1 MANINTV
8 IEGNLLIVN
17 VTGKLTADEAI
28 AVIKEFYPSGLVKD
42 VIWDLTNGTMG
53 SISFGGFHE
62 MARTAKMVISFGA
75 RMNGRTVF
83 VGVTDEDHT
92 VNKMYTVIAEVTGVP
107 VTYKVCRTIDE
118 ARNWLKQNVCAI
130 RFSNSD

>member
-1 MANINTV
+1 MANIDTV

-17 VTGKLTADEAI
+17 VTGELTADEAI
-28 AVIKEFYPSGLVKD
+28 AVVKEHYPTNLIKD
-42 VIWDLTNGTMG
+42 AIWDLTNGTMK
-53 SISFGGFHE
+53 SIPFDGFYK
-62 MARTAKMVISFGA
+62 MAITAKMAISFGA

-130 RFSNSD
+130 RLSNSD